1 MAKRLL
7 TISVL
12 GALLAL
18 LFTASAAAAQPVP
31 YMTLG
36 FPSPAPTGNRIL
48 LSAYVLDPAGN
59 PISGQTVSFTSEVE
73 FMNTLGTIHLGDA
86 TTDDKGLAY
95 LTFMPTSLGMH
106 NITAQFAGNAVF
118 APASVSTPISITEG
132 QASYVEE
139 RPFRIPGADI
149 RIVVVAL
156 TTVWGIYFFVTI
168 LFWLISRSGGQ
179 TSQPA
184 GSDR

>member
-7 TISVL
+7 IVTIFS
-12 GALLAL
+12 ALLAL
-18 LFTASAAAAQPVP
+18 LTAASAAADQPVP

-36 FPSPAPTGNRIL
+36 FPSPAPTGNRIV
-48 LSAYVLDPAGN
+48 LSAYLLDPAGN
-59 PISGQTVSFTSEVE
+59 PISGQRISFTSEVE

-86 TTDDKGLAY
+86 TTDDNGLAY
-95 LTFMPTSLGMH
+95 LPFMPTSLGMEAI
-106 NITAQFAGNAVF
+106 NAQFAGNEIF
-118 APASVSTPISITEG
+118 APISATNPISITEG
-132 QASYVEE
+132 RAVYREE
-139 RPFRIPGADI
+139 VPFRIPGADI

-156 TTVWGIYFFVTI
+156 TAVWSIYFFVTV